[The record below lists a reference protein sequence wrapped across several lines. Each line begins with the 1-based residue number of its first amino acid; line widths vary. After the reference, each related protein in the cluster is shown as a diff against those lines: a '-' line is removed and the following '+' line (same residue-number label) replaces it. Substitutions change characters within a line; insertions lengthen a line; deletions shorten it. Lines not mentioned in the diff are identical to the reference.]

1 MTSHTASSV
10 TITRIVVAAFVAIA
24 VGVPA
29 SFAQMPIKHG
39 EIPSV
44 TVNYADL
51 NLSTEKGSRTLYD
64 RLVVAARQVCP
75 ESADTFLALS
85 VNRDAQRCITD
96 TIQRAVK
103 EIKHPK
109 FAEVAASRMR

>member
-1 MTSHTASSV
+1 M
-10 TITRIVVAAFVAIA
+10 
-24 VGVPA
+24 
-29 SFAQMPIKHG
+29 KDG

-51 NLSTEKGSRTLYD
+51 NLATEAGSRALYG

-75 ESADTFLALS
+75 ESADTALALRQ
-85 VNRDAQRCITD
+85 NRDARRCVTD
-96 TIQRAVK
+96 TVQRAVK

-109 FAEVAASRMR
+109 FVEIVASQMR